1 MVVEDCSVVDD
12 REFWEAI
19 HRLLLSLVCVIEKHK
34 LPDRPSTAEL
44 RKAGKRVI
52 DVDVKNE

>member
-1 MVVEDCSVVDD
+1 MDD